1 MHFCFQISNK
11 NMVGLTNELPAFCFD
26 RDELS
31 LVKETEQIFD
41 AMEVLFQTEFNVDAF
56 VVKYKR
62 EVGLEKLRD
71 DLDLFLRVLKSSM
84 VELINRDFADFLNLS
99 TNLVGRNFQP
109 KKKIIETLIQVGFDK
124 SITTLKNPLNV
135 MKTDIMVRMI

>member
-1 MHFCFQISNK
+1 
-11 NMVGLTNELPAFCFD
+11 MVGLPNESPTFCFD

-31 LVKETEQIFD
+31 TVEFFRNFVDIQVFI
-41 AMEVLFQTEFNVDAF
+41 QTDFNVDAF

-84 VELINRDFADFLNLS
+84 VDLINRDFADFLNLS
-99 TNLVGRNFQP
+99 TNLV
-109 KKKIIETLIQVGFDK
+109 
-124 SITTLKNPLNV
+124 
-135 MKTDIMVRMI
+135 

>member
-1 MHFCFQISNK
+1 M
-11 NMVGLTNELPAFCFD
+11 NMVGLNDESPAFCFD

-31 LVKETEQIFD
+31 MAD
-41 AMEVLFQTEFNVDAF
+41 FNVDAF

-99 TNLVGRNFQP
+99 TNLVGRN
-109 KKKIIETLIQVGFDK
+109 LR
-124 SITTLKNPLNV
+124 
-135 MKTDIMVRMI
+135 KT